1 MKALNSAMLRTQPSI
16 LLVFVFVMH
25 CLSAVIGTTASKWP
39 FAVKIQI
46 LYPLNWCTFSHKN
59 I

>member
-16 LLVFVFVMH
+16 LIVFVFVMH
-25 CLSAVIGTTASKWP
+25 CLSAVIGATASKWP
-39 FAVKIQI
+39 FAVEIQI
-46 LYPLNWCTFSHKN
+46 LYPLDWCTFSHKN

>member
-16 LLVFVFVMH
+16 LIVFVFVMH
-25 CLSAVIGTTASKWP
+25 CLSAVIGTTTSKWP
-39 FAVKIQI
+39 FAVKI
-46 LYPLNWCTFSHKN
+46 LYPLDWCTFSHKN